1 MAKSPKQ
8 YSQKMYLFVIYGLFI
23 LVLLGIFF
31 TFTYTHYNN
40 NTIAEATKDSENL
53 CTSLS
58 NAVTT
63 QLDNMSTI
71 SMSIVYSN
79 AIKSNFKEF
88 SRMYRQTGTNP
99 DALVASREKATSIQ
113 EIVTAIIG
121 AYQSASE
128 IKLYTMDGSCVE
140 TGYWMNFKGRF
151 RSHGLV

>member
-31 TFTYTHYNN
+31 TFTYTHYKN

-71 SMSIVYSN
+71 YMTI
-79 AIKSNFKEF
+79 
-88 SRMYRQTGTNP
+88 
-99 DALVASREKATSIQ
+99 
-113 EIVTAIIG
+113 
-121 AYQSASE
+121 
-128 IKLYTMDGSCVE
+128 
-140 TGYWMNFKGRF
+140 
-151 RSHGLV
+151 

>member
-31 TFTYTHYNN
+31 TFTYTHYKN

-99 DALVASREKATSIQ
+99 DASSSIPWM
-113 EIVTAIIG
+113 VPVLKPDIG
-121 AYQSASE
+121 CELQ
-128 IKLYTMDGSCVE
+128 
-140 TGYWMNFKGRF
+140 R
-151 RSHGLV
+151 